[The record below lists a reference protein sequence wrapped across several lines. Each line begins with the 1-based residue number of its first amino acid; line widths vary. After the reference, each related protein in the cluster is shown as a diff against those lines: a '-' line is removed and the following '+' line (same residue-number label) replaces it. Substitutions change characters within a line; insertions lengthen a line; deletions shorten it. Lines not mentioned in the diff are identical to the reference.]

1 MTLNNLDVPIEN
13 EPKKT
18 VVETLKSLPISKVM
32 QNYFFRIV
40 ALVMGYTFIATTVLY
55 YGISYNAAGLPGDLY
70 LNNAINGIVEIAAY
84 IVVVL
89 LMGYIGR
96 KAITCGSIL
105 FASIVCVI
113 IGILLHFDNG
123 TEAIQGAYQWLGF
136 LGKFLISGT
145 FA

>member
-1 MTLNNLDVPIEN
+1 
-13 EPKKT
+13 
-18 VVETLKSLPISKVM
+18 
-32 QNYFFRIV
+32 
-40 ALVMGYTFIATTVLY
+40 MGYTFIATTVLY

-84 IVVVL
+84 IVVVF

-113 IGILLHFDNG
+113 IGILLNFDNG
-123 TEAIQGAYQWLGF
+123 TDAIQGAYQWLGF